1 MSNKKNKRSNRAPG
15 RNHFSFYF
23 FYTIFLIFFRPLF
36 KFKLTK
42 KVKTIEKPA
51 IVLCNHGSFT
61 DFFYAGKVLHRY
73 NPRFITARLYFYNK
87 TLASILRSVGCF
99 PKSMFASDIENAKN
113 CVKVL
118 GEGNVLVMMPE
129 ARLSTVGKFEDIQDS
144 TLKFIRKMNI
154 NVYTLKLGGDYFAY
168 PKWSKGIR
176 FRAFIEAELDILFK
190 AGEAMQLPQE
200 AFDAKVIEALD
211 YNDFEWLKKHP
222 EVKYKC
228 KTLASGLENILN
240 LCPHCGKTLT
250 IKTNKRRV
258 YCSECGFEVEMND
271 RYAFNPNPYF
281 ENFQQ
286 WYDYQAEQMK
296 KSILEGDFK
305 LESKVKLMH
314 ASKDGKTQ
322 IRYSGDGICVLNKDG
337 LTYSGTEDGEQV
349 ERFFPLDKIYRLL
362 FGAGVDFE
370 IYEGTEIYYFVPED
384 LRSCVMWYTAS
395 ILLKEVYNS

>member
-87 TLASILRSVGCF
+87 TLASILRSIGCF

-118 GEGNVLVMMPE
+118 SEGNVLVMMPE
-129 ARLSTVGKFEDIQDS
+129 ARLSTAGKFEDIQDS
-144 TLKFIRKMNI
+144 TLKFIRKMNV

-200 AFDAKVIEALD
+200 VFDAKVIEALD
-211 YNDFEWLKKHP
+211 YNDFEWIKKHP

-228 KTLASGLENILN
+228 KTLASGLHL
-240 LCPHCGKTLT
+240 
-250 IKTNKRRV
+250 
-258 YCSECGFEVEMND
+258 Y
-271 RYAFNPNPYF
+271 
-281 ENFQQ
+281 
-286 WYDYQAEQMK
+286 
-296 KSILEGDFK
+296 
-305 LESKVKLMH
+305 
-314 ASKDGKTQ
+314 
-322 IRYSGDGICVLNKDG
+322 
-337 LTYSGTEDGEQV
+337 
-349 ERFFPLDKIYRLL
+349 
-362 FGAGVDFE
+362 
-370 IYEGTEIYYFVPED
+370 
-384 LRSCVMWYTAS
+384 
-395 ILLKEVYNS
+395 